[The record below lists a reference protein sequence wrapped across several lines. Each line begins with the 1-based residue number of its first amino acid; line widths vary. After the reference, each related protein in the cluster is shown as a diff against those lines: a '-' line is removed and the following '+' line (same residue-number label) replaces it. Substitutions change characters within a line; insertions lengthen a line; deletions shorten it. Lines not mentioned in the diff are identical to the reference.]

1 VNAALRNV
9 LCLTLPG
16 VLLIALTACG
26 GSDGGQSAVPALTT
40 PSASTQSASESGDV
54 WLGHYVGSATITGVQ
69 YFADAMTTADGLIRL
84 YVAGPIDADYGG
96 SGGNLPQTVPA
107 TSAQL
112 AGTLQGPTNQI
123 SGDGL
128 VFGQQCEASDP
139 IQFCADIGHADI
151 SVAYSNDTDS
161 LPAIQGNILVTTS
174 AGTETWSL
182 NMSLYGPN
190 YVGMFTAKDI
200 AGIYQEELADFA
212 LSGDTL
218 ITISD
223 EGALSFQ
230 SASSGCTGIGQ
241 VRPHLDG
248 AQNMFDVTLTIS
260 GCNAQ
265 YSHFNG
271 TYDGLATTT
280 TSSEWDYDSNL
291 RMWLSQPDSDV
302 SGALPPALTTW
313 APWVSQN

>member
-1 VNAALRNV
+1 MNAALRNV

-26 GSDGGQSAVPALTT
+26 GSDGGQSAVPASTT
-40 PSASTQSASESGDV
+40 QSASTQSASESGDA
-54 WLGHYVGSATITGVQ
+54 WLGHYVGSATIAGVQ

-96 SGGNLPQTVPA
+96 IGGNLPQTVPA

-112 AGTLQGPTNQI
+112 VGTLQGPTNQI

-139 IQFCADIGHADI
+139 NQFCADIGHANI

-190 YVGMFTAKDI
+190 YIGMSTAKDSRGSI
-200 AGIYQEELADFA
+200 RKSSQISRLAA
-212 LSGDTL
+212 TPS
-218 ITISD
+218 S
-223 EGALSFQ
+223 Q
-230 SASSGCTGIGQ
+230 SATKGLYPSRARVRAVRGSAKSDRIWTGRKICSMS
-241 VRPHLDG
+241 P
-248 AQNMFDVTLTIS
+248 
-260 GCNAQ
+260 
-265 YSHFNG
+265 
-271 TYDGLATTT
+271 
-280 TSSEWDYDSNL
+280 
-291 RMWLSQPDSDV
+291 
-302 SGALPPALTTW
+302 
-313 APWVSQN
+313 